1 MTFVI
6 RSMTTTDSVRG
17 SKPRPY
23 HIYLKPRTHRNS
35 AWWTSSLWDCE
46 CFSTLEL
53 ALAEARRAFGDDP
66 FSFWQVAPDDSRAF
80 LPYWED
86 RSRVAVG
93 RY

>member
-1 MTFVI
+1 MFVI

-23 HIYLKPRTHRNS
+23 HIYLKPREYRNS
-35 AWWTSSLWDCE
+35 AWWTSSSYDAE
-46 CFSTLEL
+46 VFSTIDL
-53 ALAEARRAFGDDP
+53 ALEAAHRAFPDKDSG
-66 FSFWQVAPDDSRAF
+66 WQVAPDDARYF